1 MPFKRSFF
9 NKAFFFA
16 LTLQLAG
23 FTCPCFIPKAH
34 ALYWEDDSDKG
45 NNPDEV
51 KRRPDHF
58 GLFDW
63 ADDLAKDSKRRDYQ
77 DKDNHD
83 KGPGV
88 NSGAKAQV
96 LIVSG
101 VTGLAAGLFLTYE
114 LSGNDSNLTSNMFIG
129 GAVGLGLGIVV
140 GALIMPQDYEVDPR
154 AQSDFLKQRQAWLQD
169 PIKLQIAQAFHPSPV
184 AVSFNF

>member
-1 MPFKRSFF
+1 MPLKRSLFKKIF
-9 NKAFFFA
+9 LFGLAF
-16 LTLQLAG
+16 QLAG
-23 FTCPCFIPKAH
+23 FTCPFFIPRAH
-34 ALYWEDDSDKG
+34 ALYWEDNNDDG

-101 VTGLAAGLFLTYE
+101 ITGLAAGLFL
-114 LSGNDSNLTSNMFIG
+114 LTSSAKTI
-129 GAVGLGLGIVV
+129 I
-140 GALIMPQDYEVDPR
+140 I
-154 AQSDFLKQRQAWLQD
+154 
-169 PIKLQIAQAFHPSPV
+169 
-184 AVSFNF
+184 

>member
-1 MPFKRSFF
+1 MSLKRSFLK
-9 NKAFFFA
+9 KAFFFA
-16 LTLQLAG
+16 LVLQLSG
-23 FTCPCFIPKAH
+23 FTCSLFIPKAH
-34 ALYWEDDSDKG
+34 ALYWEDDSDTD

-63 ADDLAKDSKRRDYQ
+63 ADDMAKDSKRRDYQ

-88 NSGAKAQV
+88 NSGAKAQL

-101 VTGLAAGLFLTYE
+101 VTGLGLGLFLTYE
-114 LSGNDSNLTSNMFIG
+114 LSGNNGVSASNMFVG
-129 GAVGLGLGIVV
+129 GALGLGAGIVI
-140 GALIMPQDYEVDPR
+140 GALIMPGDYEVDQR

>member
-1 MPFKRSFF
+1 MPLKRSLIK
-9 NKAFFFA
+9 KAFLFGLA
-16 LTLQLAG
+16 LQLVG
-23 FTCPCFIPKAH
+23 FTCPLFIPKAH
-34 ALYWEDDSDKG
+34 ALYWEDDSDDG

-51 KRRPDHF
+51 KSRPSHF

-88 NSGAKAQV
+88 NSGAKAQL
-96 LIVSG
+96 LIASG
-101 VTGLAAGLFLTYE
+101 ITGLGLGLFLTYE
-114 LSGNDSNLTSNMFIG
+114 FSGSNGVSASNMFIG
-129 GAVGLGLGIVV
+129 GAVGLGVGIAA
-140 GALIMPQDYEVDPR
+140 GALIMPHDFEVSPT
-154 AQSDFLKQRQAWLQD
+154 AQSDFLKQREAWLQD
-169 PIKLQIAQAFHPSPV
+169 PIKLQIAQAFPPSSL

>member
-1 MPFKRSFF
+1 MLLNRSFLRKIF
-9 NKAFFFA
+9 LFA
-16 LTLQLAG
+16 LALQLAG
-23 FTCPCFIPKAH
+23 FTCPLFIPKAH
-34 ALYWEDDSDKG
+34 ALYWEDDSDNG

-77 DKDNHD
+77 DKDNQD

-101 VTGLAAGLFLTYE
+101 ITGLGLGLFLTYE
-114 LSGNDSNLTSNMFIG
+114 FSGNNNNLTPNMFIG
-129 GAVGLGLGIVV
+129 GAVGLGVGIAV
-140 GALIMPQDYEVDPR
+140 GALIMPRDFEVDQR
-154 AQSDFLKQRQAWLQD
+154 AQSDFSKQREAWLQD